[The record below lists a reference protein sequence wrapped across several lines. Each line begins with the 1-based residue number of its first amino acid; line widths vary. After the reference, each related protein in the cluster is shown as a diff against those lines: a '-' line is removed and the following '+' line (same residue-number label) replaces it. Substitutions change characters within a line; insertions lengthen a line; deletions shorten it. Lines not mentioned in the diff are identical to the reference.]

1 MSLEVNI
8 NGKTRE
14 VEIEH
19 RRGNKVCMNLDGK
32 HFEVDI
38 VEVEPG
44 IYSIIHNDVSYN
56 VELFQN
62 GKGKHYTVNT
72 LYKSYD
78 VEIFDAEAKYLKYRT
93 KELDDDGR
101 TIASPMPGK
110 VVKIPVKVGD
120 QMKAGD
126 TAIIVSAMKM
136 ESEYKV
142 KKDRVVKEV
151 LVKEGQTIT
160 ANQPLVVIE

>member
-14 VEIEH
+14 VEIEQ
-19 RRGNKVCMNLDGK
+19 RQDNKACINLDGK

-44 IYSIIHNDVSYN
+44 IYSIIHNDISYN

-62 GKGKHYTVNT
+62 GNGKKYTVNT
-72 LYKSYD
+72 LYKTYD
-78 VEIFDAEAKYLKYRT
+78 VEIFDAEAKYLKYR
-93 KELDDDGR
+93 KKDFSDDGR

-120 QMKAGD
+120 KLKAGD

-142 KKDRVVKEV
+142 KKDRVVTDI